1 MFKAIFAGDPDI
13 FYSEELKFRKQLG
26 FPPYKHLA
34 LVKLRGKDPVNVR
47 KAAEDLFSNL
57 KSGDKIV
64 KALSLNPGNPE
75 KLRGNF
81 YWQVL
86 LRSKNALSISVFLK
100 NNLKDFRH
108 SGIIV
113 TVDVDPI

>member
-1 MFKAIFAGDPDI
+1 MII
-13 FYSEELKFRKQLG
+13 
-26 FPPYKHLA
+26 
-34 LVKLRGKDPVNVR
+34 VKLRGKSEEKVKDTANLLFNKLKEGVKEKSIEVLSVNPY
-47 KAAEDLFSNL
+47 SQ
-57 KSGDKIV
+57 
-64 KALSLNPGNPE
+64 P
-75 KLRGNF
+75 KLRGNY

-86 LRSKNALSISVFLK
+86 LRSNKVLAANAFLK